1 MASHLVKG
9 ALVHLSGPHEEV
21 LELYV
26 KGEPSLEQLGSV
38 NVDGGA
44 QLQRFDRASQ
54 RWLALTFDG
63 RLVTSQDP
71 SQLRPLEIQE
81 LGVDFVVGPSSNR
94 EVLAEAMASKLVLDG
109 YFVSQ
114 VLDKRTEL
122 SELLT
127 AESQLDFSRIPAEF
141 EPYYLGLE
149 SRERHAL
156 IDFEE
161 CSDEVTRIFSDSD
174 TRLTRLG
181 DSIST
186 ALREKL
192 GTRITGRTNLM
203 VRQTF
208 SSSEEELSCQPVDH
222 PGSTEREM
230 FMSLMKR
237 RRVCVMHFL
246 GPRTS
251 KLKLISR
258 EGGPDL
264 EIEAS
269 PGKMVLFMTERFQ
282 YSHTCDGKTTTL
294 QTWLLG
300 QRPEYKMLSFGGD
313 LSVLAPMAEKGI
325 EPPKGEGVVVTGMAT
340 QIGGDSKDMRESCFF
355 CCISKPKWG
364 SEDHKC
370 YWLMFNKAALSGLE
384 SCYRSLKTVLLGE

>member
-9 ALVHLSGPHEEV
+9 ALVHLSGPHEEVHSALHHTSTMSACFMLLAEYVPLRHYVPLTSRCRQV

-264 EIEAS
+264 EIEARKVLSAWLMAWCSQVYFCPGQAS

-282 YSHTCDGKTTTL
+282 H
-294 QTWLLG
+294 LG
-300 QRPEYKMLSFGGD
+300 RNSLPLGVGTGCMFQPGTATPVMAKQRP
-313 LSVLAPMAEKGI
+313 
-325 EPPKGEGVVVTGMAT
+325 
-340 QIGGDSKDMRESCFF
+340 SKH
-355 CCISKPKWG
+355 G
-364 SEDHKC
+364 
-370 YWLMFNKAALSGLE
+370 AL
-384 SCYRSLKTVLLGE
+384 VAIQ